1 MLINNKGNVVAI
13 PAGFDKMNR
22 QSQEHFL
29 ASLREV
35 LAVKSCKRAKG
46 FSLQERAEQHLKQ

>member
-1 MLINNKGNVVAI
+1 MLLDNKGNNVAI
-13 PAGFDKMNR
+13 PAGFNKMNR

-35 LAVKSCKRAKG
+35 HESRSHKGAHG
-46 FSLQERAEQHLKQ
+46 FSLQERAEQHLK

>member
-1 MLINNKGNVVAI
+1 MLFNTKGQIVSV

-35 LAVKSCKRAKG
+35 HETRSHKGASG
-46 FSLQERAEQHLKQ
+46 FSLQERAEQHLK